1 MLLPASS
8 PASRRTFL
16 LAAAAA
22 CAMVVTGCTGQPV
35 ATDETTKKPTPLEV
49 VLTSHV
55 ALRDKY
61 AAALRAAPPL
71 SPVLTPLHQ
80 ESVEHVNAL
89 AAAMA
94 QKPPTASHSA
104 SHSAVTSR
112 SAAPSAPADPAS
124 ILVELRTLEAAAQQQ
139 TATLATTVS
148 ASRAPLLGS
157 IAASH
162 ACHLVVLG

>member
-1 MLLPASS
+1 MLLSASS

-16 LAAAAA
+16 LAAAAS
-22 CAMVVTGCTGQPV
+22 CAMIVTACTGQP
-35 ATDETTKKPTPLEV
+35 AGKDTTKKKPDPLEA

-61 AAALRAAPPL
+61 AAALAAAPTL
-71 SPVLTPLHQ
+71 SPALTPLHE
-80 ESVEHVNAL
+80 ESVEHVAAL

-94 QKPPTASHSA
+94 QKPPAANPSSGAQGSAGSTA
-104 SHSAVTSR
+104 
-112 SAAPSAPADPAS
+112 PPDPAS
-124 ILVELRTLEAAAQQQ
+124 ILVELRTLETAAQQET
-139 TATLATTVS
+139 TALAIS
-148 ASRAPLLGS
+148 IAADRAPLLGS